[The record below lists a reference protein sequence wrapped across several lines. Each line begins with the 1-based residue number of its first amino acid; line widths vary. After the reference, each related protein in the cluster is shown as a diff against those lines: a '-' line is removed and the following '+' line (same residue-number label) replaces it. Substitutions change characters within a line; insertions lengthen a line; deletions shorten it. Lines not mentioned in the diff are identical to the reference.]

1 MTLASPDFL
10 KALIYQAVLIAH
22 LFSFAFAIVLVARA
36 DLAMLSGAYHAGRR
50 DLAKDARNTAFW
62 LAMLWISGVALI
74 GMGIGF
80 DLAAVMANG
89 KVFAKVTVVAILTLN
104 GVFLHFYAF
113 PLFAGGQGKI
123 TNFQIL
129 VCSVAGAISSVS
141 WLFASLFGVA
151 RKVAPF
157 LSYQNFMSVYLIC
170 LAFGLVIALTFAR
183 PFIRRNFTASA
194 QPS

>member
-1 MTLASPDFL
+1 MTIATPGFL
-10 KALIYQAVLIAH
+10 QALIYQAVLIAH
-22 LFSFAFAIVLVARA
+22 LFSFAFAIVLVAKA

-50 DLAKDARNTAFW
+50 NLTSDARNTAFW
-62 LAMLWISGVALI
+62 LAMLWISGLALI

-80 DLAAVMANG
+80 APAAIMANG

-104 GVFLHFYAF
+104 GLFLHFYAF
-113 PLFAGGQGKI
+113 PFFAGSRGTI

-129 VCSVAGAISSVS
+129 VCSVSGAVSSVS

-157 LSYQNFMSVYLIC
+157 MTYQNFMSVYLIC
-170 LAFGLVIALTFAR
+170 LAGGLAIALTFAR
-183 PFIRRNFTASA
+183 PFIRRNFTAA
-194 QPS
+194 A